1 MECLDSAACNEAVK
15 LAKKRGFHTLKGFV
29 NGVLRNIARNKENIT
44 YPEKEKE
51 PVAYLSVIYSLP
63 EWLVRQWKDE
73 YGMERTEQMA
83 AAFLKEQ
90 PTTVRIQYRT
100 HHQKRTDGAAAKRGS
115 RGIGVCADGG
125 CLVPVRV

>member
-1 MECLDSAACNEAVK
+1 M
-15 LAKKRGFHTLKGFV
+15 
-29 NGVLRNIARNKENIT
+29 LRNIARNKENIT

-83 AAFLKEQ
+83 AALQ
-90 PTTVRIQYRT
+90 MSSRSTVRINTARIT
-100 HHQKRTDGAAAKRGS
+100 KKDCGAG
-115 RGIGVCADGG
+115 
-125 CLVPVRV
+125 